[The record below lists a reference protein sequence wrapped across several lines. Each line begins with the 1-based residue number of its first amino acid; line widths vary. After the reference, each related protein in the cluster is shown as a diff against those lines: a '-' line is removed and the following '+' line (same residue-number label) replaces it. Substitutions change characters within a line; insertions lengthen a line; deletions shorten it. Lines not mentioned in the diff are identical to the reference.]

1 MDDRGFRS
9 LYEELTGPAKRDPA
23 RDVLWSWPDRARAL
37 LDPLRVYG
45 RAEARTRTYRQ
56 GERIDDEVLG
66 ALFELYAL
74 SRVSDILL
82 LPHQHGD
89 HGGSWRGPQV
99 GLDERTSFF
108 EALGFG
114 RVPDHPFHPFYHE
127 IVDAESSADEAE
139 PIAIVGEVWPGLM
152 LDDLMFCRSGV
163 RVRGG
168 ARHIRP
174 EVATRSTLYWA
185 YRRRNRPH
193 EDLSHG
199 WGHNSQ
205 WGTRFRRDYA
215 DGAHFYYNV
224 DEELDVLLPEL
235 SPDPNPARED
245 LEPAERVE
253 LLTNRCFIHC
263 LKQHDNRW
271 PYDDTYTERRDAM

>member
-1 MDDRGFRS
+1 MDERGFRA
-9 LYEELTGPAKRDPA
+9 LYEALTERTERRAA
-23 RDVLWSWPDRARAL
+23 SNVLWSWLERAQAL
-37 LDPLRVYG
+37 LDPLRPYG
-45 RAEARTRTYRQ
+45 RVEARTRTYRR
-56 GERIDDEVLG
+56 GEWIVQAVLHR
-66 ALFELYAL
+66 LYEFYAL
-74 SRVSDILL
+74 SRISNILL
-82 LPHQHGD
+82 LPYQ
-89 HGGSWRGPQV
+89 RGPYASAWEWPQV
-99 GLDERTSFF
+99 GLVERTAFF
-108 EALGFG
+108 EALGFR
-114 RVPDHPFHPFYHE
+114 RVPDRAFHPFYHE
-127 IVDAESSADEAE
+127 IVDAESSVDEAE
-139 PIAIVGEVWPGLM
+139 PITIVAEVWPGLM

-168 ARHIRP
+168 ARYLRP

-185 YRRRNRPH
+185 YMRRNRPY

-205 WGTRFRRDYA
+205 WGTRFRRDYT

-224 DEELDVLLPEL
+224 DEELDALLPEP

-263 LKQHDNRW
+263 RKQHDNRW
-271 PYDDTYTERRDAM
+271 PYDDTYTESGDAR